1 MTAHVRKAIGSVLIL
16 AFLVLYIAV
25 AAGVGRHVPKVGLL
39 EFLYYFVAGTA
50 WGVPLIPLISWM
62 NRGR

>member
-16 AFLVLYIAV
+16 AFLILYIAI
-25 AAGVGRHVPKVGLL
+25 AAGVGRHVPRNGLL
-39 EFLYYFVAGTA
+39 EFLYYAAAGTL
-50 WGVPLIPLISWM
+50 WGVPLIPLLGWM